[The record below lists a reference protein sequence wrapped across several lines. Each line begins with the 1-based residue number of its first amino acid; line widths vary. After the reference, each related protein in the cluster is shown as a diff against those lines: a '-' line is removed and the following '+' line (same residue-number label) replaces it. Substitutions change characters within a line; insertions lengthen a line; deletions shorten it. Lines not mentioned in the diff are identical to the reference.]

1 MDRDYDH
8 PERWEQDEKEDVE
21 EQEYDEEEWY
31 WSEVYKRVF
40 EGR

>member
-8 PERWEQDEKEDVE
+8 PEWSEQEETEDVE
-21 EQEYDEEEWY
+21 ASEQDEEEWY